1 MSITEPGQK
10 MNFVESIYNWYRSVI
25 RNPKYRWWIIAGT
38 LVYLLSPIDIAP
50 DFLPIIG
57 WIDDGIIASL
67 LVAELS
73 QFLLERL
80 KAGKGNTPDQ
90 GIYSANA
97 SATSNPDIVD
107 VNAIKMD

>member
-1 MSITEPGQK
+1 MNITEPGQK

-80 KAGKGNTPDQ
+80 KAGKSSTPDQ
-90 GIYSANA
+90 GVDSADTG
-97 SATSNPDIVD
+97 STSTSDTVD
-107 VNAIKMD
+107 VNAVKID